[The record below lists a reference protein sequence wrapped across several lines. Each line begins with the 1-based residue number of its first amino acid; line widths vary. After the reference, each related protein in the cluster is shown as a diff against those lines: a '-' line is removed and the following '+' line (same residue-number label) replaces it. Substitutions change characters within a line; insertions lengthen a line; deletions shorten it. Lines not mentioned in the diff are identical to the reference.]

1 ETAIPAAVF
10 SGQQMTKAADATSRS
25 TAYWD
30 SERPLAL
37 SPAEAKTYVNL
48 DSLQDNRSFGRTLKL
63 GYLLSQSYVN
73 AGPVE
78 FGPVEHAY
86 SFNDLEGNRIRIGGR
101 TTRGLS
107 ERLYAEAY
115 AAYGTTDK

>member
-1 ETAIPAAVF
+1 TLSLRFHRHDNGVYLPASSDMQINFGVQGSEGGAFGQRTLVYSEYDTETAIPAAVF

-63 GYLLSQSYVN
+63 
-73 AGPVE
+73 
-78 FGPVEHAY
+78 
-86 SFNDLEGNRIRIGGR
+86 
-101 TTRGLS
+101 
-107 ERLYAEAY
+107 
-115 AAYGTTDK
+115 